1 MKTSKIIAV
10 ALAATLLT
18 AGFTSCGDDYDDTVL
33 KGQIS
38 DLDQRVTTLEEKV
51 KTDIAAIQASISTI
65 EGYDFVKSVKKV
77 TDGYE
82 ITFSKGTVAVIT
94 NGTNG
99 KDGING
105 TDGKDGVNGNDG
117 KDGVNG
123 TNGKDGADGK
133 DGINGNDG
141 KDGVDGTN
149 GKDGVNGNDGKDGV
163 DGTNGKDGV
172 NGNDGKDG
180 VDGTNGKDGINGTDG
195 KDGKDGVSPVLTAA
209 QDTDGQF
216 YWKVNG
222 EWLKDGANKVPASRT
237 PEITADTFDDG
248 NKYWKIDG
256 EWLKDEH
263 GAMVRVTA
271 DATPVKF
278 DAEVNEEAGTITFT
292 FAGKNYTVNI
302 AKSELEIVEGG
313 TVAGFILKAK
323 DNVYTVAIPAGWDV
337 AKTTVRADIASN
349 DKNQTAITRTGAFT
363 TFTVKKENG
372 NAIVTVTPDVNF
384 ANDALAELTITM
396 TSADGEKLAGSIF
409 VTMKAVEATQNFTGG
424 TLAEAL
430 KSDATDPVFTDKI
443 VVNAG
448 AMTDNDWEAI
458 NNYPYATKLEISST
472 SVTAIPDNALKGN
485 TRLAEFTGNGSMLT
499 IGASAFEGCTALT
512 TVNTVSNV
520 EKLGMAAFKG
530 CTTIATAPTFSN
542 SLAEIPESAF
552 EGCSKMTSAPIP
564 STNVLEIKARAFYG
578 CAKLA
583 SLGTAT
589 GVATLGES
597 AFEGCEELVD
607 ASGFSASSLQALP
620 KNVFKGCKKLTTFQ
634 NSNVVSIDEGAFEGC
649 TALATGT
656 LTLGDLTTLE
666 KYAFRGCKALTAIPD
681 MATSLKTIQ
690 EEAFAGCGTLNNT
703 TISNITTIE
712 ASAFKGCT
720 FSGSSVAFPNVVT
733 IKANAFENCTF
744 SNATTFAATTI
755 GTAAFKGVTFG
766 NTIGFTLAETIGNN
780 AFELCTFGGNVTFDA
795 ATSIGNKAFGGVD
808 FGSNTLDFQAVITQ
822 LGTDA
827 FTDAT
832 TGSATVKV
840 LAGSAG
846 DKYNKKWAGVTWGTV
861 TEVPNP

>member
-105 TDGKDGVNGNDG
+105 TDGKDGI
-117 KDGVNG
+117 NG
-123 TNGKDGADGK
+123 T
-133 DGINGNDG
+133 DG

-149 GKDGVNGNDGKDGV
+149 GKDGINGTDGKDGIN
-163 DGTNGKDGV
+163 GTDGKDGV

-237 PEITADTFDDG
+237 PEITAETFDDG

-323 DNVYTVAIPAGWDV
+323 DNLYTVAIPAGWDV

-372 NAIVTVTPDVNF
+372 NAIVTVTPDAGFDNG
-384 ANDALAELTITM
+384 ALAELTITM

-409 VTMKAVEATQNFTGG
+409 VTMKAVETTQDFTLTAPGD
-424 TLAEAL
+424 LAKAL
-430 KSDATDPVFTDKI
+430 KSEETPAFTDEI
-443 VVNAG
+443 VVKGSVDMNA
-448 AMTDNDWEAI
+448 DDWKAI
-458 NNYPYATKLEISST
+458 NDYPYATKLEINTT
-472 SVTAIPDNALKGN
+472 SVTAVPAEALKGN
-485 TRLAEFTGNGSMLT
+485 TRLAEFKGNASLIE

-512 TVNTVSNV
+512 TLATVSGVKN
-520 EKLGMAAFKG
+520 LGTAAFKG
-530 CTTIATAPTFSN
+530 CTLLANGVSFDTSN
-542 SLAEIPESAF
+542 LTKIPESAF
-552 EGCSKMTSAPIP
+552 EGCAALATAPLTANVTTIGKQAFKGCTAL
-564 STNVLEIKARAFYG
+564 TN
-578 CAKLA
+578 
-583 SLGTAT
+583 LGTVSGVETIGEAAFMDCVGFTDISSYAFSSSSLTALPKDAFKGCT
-589 GVATLGES
+589 GMTHFSAANVKEIGES
-597 AFEGCEELVD
+597 AFEGCAALVK
-607 ASGFSASSLQALP
+607 ASNLTLASITKLGNNA
-620 KNVFKGCKKLTTFQ
+620 FKGC
-634 NSNVVSIDEGAFEGC
+634 E
-649 TALATGT
+649 ALA
-656 LTLGDLTTLE
+656 
-666 KYAFRGCKALTAIPD
+666 ALPD
-681 MATSLKTIQ
+681 MDSSLKTIP
-690 EEAFAGCGTLNNT
+690 EGAFAGCGSFSDNSVGNVT
-703 TISNITTIE
+703 TIG
-712 ASAFKGCT
+712 AGAFKDCA
-720 FSGSSVAFPNVVT
+720 FSGNIAFPAVT
-733 IKANAFENCTF
+733 DIAANAFENTTF
-744 SNATTFAATTI
+744 GGTVTFAEALTIGDSAFESCSFGGNATFTKAASIGNRAFAGALFASYTLTFTAPIKTVAADAFYAASTNLATVSVDKTSA
-755 GTAAFKGVTFG
+755 GTPFG
-766 NTIGFTLAETIGNN
+766 NTWAG
-780 AFELCTFGGNVTFDA
+780 
-795 ATSIGNKAFGGVD
+795 ATW
-808 FGSNTLDFQAVITQ
+808 
-822 LGTDA
+822 
-827 FTDAT
+827 
-832 TGSATVKV
+832 ATVTK
-840 LAGSAG
+840 
-846 DKYNKKWAGVTWGTV
+846 
-861 TEVPNP
+861 TEQP

>member
-82 ITFSKGTVAVIT
+82 ITFSKGTVAVIK

-117 KDGVNG
+117 KDG
-123 TNGKDGADGK
+123 
-133 DGINGNDG
+133 INGNDG

-149 GKDGVNGNDGKDGV
+149 GTNGTDGKDGINGTDGKDGV
-163 DGTNGKDGV
+163 DGTNGKDGADGI

-180 VDGTNGKDGINGTDG
+180 IDGTNGKDGVNGTDG
-195 KDGKDGVSPVLTAA
+195 KDGINGTNGKDGVSPVLTAA

-216 YWKVNG
+216 YWQVNG

-256 EWLKDEH
+256 KWLKDEH

-323 DNVYTVAIPAGWDV
+323 DNLYTVAIPAGWDV

-372 NAIVTVTPDVNF
+372 NAIVTVTPDAGFDNG
-384 ANDALAELTITM
+384 ALAELTITM

-409 VTMKAVEATQNFTGG
+409 VTMKAVETTQDFTLTAPGD
-424 TLAEAL
+424 LAKAL
-430 KSDATDPVFTDKI
+430 KSTENPVFTDKI
-443 VVNAG
+443 VVAGTSQMNA
-448 AMTDNDWEAI
+448 DDWKAI
-458 NNYPYATKLEISST
+458 NDYPYATKLEINTT
-472 SVTAIPDNALKGN
+472 SVTAVPAEALKGN
-485 TRLAEFTGNGSMLT
+485 TRLTAFTGNTSLVT

-512 TVNTVSNV
+512 TLATVSAVKN
-520 EKLGMAAFKG
+520 LGTAAFKG
-530 CTTIATAPTFSN
+530 CALLANGVSFDTSN
-542 SLAEIPESAF
+542 LIEIPASAF
-552 EGCSKMTSAPIP
+552 ED
-564 STNVLEIKARAFYG
+564 

-583 SLGTAT
+583 TAPLTGSVITIGKQAFKGCTALTNLGTVSGVETIGEAAFMGCVGFTDLASSYAFSSSSLTALPKDAFKGCT
-589 GVATLGES
+589 GMTHFSAEHVAEIGES
-597 AFEGCEELVD
+597 AFEGCAALVKTNNLTL
-607 ASGFSASSLQALP
+607 ASITKLGNNA
-620 KNVFKGCKKLTTFQ
+620 FKGC
-634 NSNVVSIDEGAFEGC
+634 A
-649 TALATGT
+649 ALAALPTLAAT
-656 LTLGDLTTLE
+656 LTD
-666 KYAFRGCKALTAIPD
+666 IP
-681 MATSLKTIQ
+681 
-690 EEAFAGCGTLNNT
+690 EGAFAGCG
-703 TISNITTIE
+703 S
-712 ASAFKGCT
+712 
-720 FSGSSVAFPNVVT
+720 FSDNSVDNV
-733 IKANAFENCTF
+733 
-744 SNATTFAATTI
+744 TTI
-755 GTAAFKGVTFG
+755 GAGAFKDCAFSGLLHSLMLRPLQTMHLKILHSAVL
-766 NTIGFTLAETIGNN
+766 LALLKLKES
-780 AFELCTFGGNVTFDA
+780 EMQHSRDVQ
-795 ATSIGNKAFGGVD
+795 S
-808 FGSNTLDFQAVITQ
+808 AV
-822 LGTDA
+822 L
-827 FTDAT
+827 
-832 TGSATVKV
+832 
-840 LAGSAG
+840 L
-846 DKYNKKWAGVTWGTV
+846 
-861 TEVPNP
+861 PLL